1 MLIYILR
8 FFNEIS
14 SLIDFLNTKDSKSV
28 LIFPIALEVVELL
41 AILCVFH
48 KTKVEKH
55 ILSPSC
61 HLAADAGRQQ
71 MILPNYFNLP
81 ICSLTLFK

>member
-1 MLIYILR
+1 
-8 FFNEIS
+8 
-14 SLIDFLNTKDSKSV
+14 V
-28 LIFPIALEVVELL
+28 LIFPIALEVV
-41 AILCVFH
+41 INFVIFH
-48 KTKVEKH
+48 KTKIEKH
-55 ILSPSC
+55 ILSQSC